1 MNCIIAFFD
10 LIVFFEA
17 NLFNRIH
24 LHLSIFKSLV
34 FIFIFLKF
42 RQTCYC
48 IIITF
53 DTFDDYY
60 LTKTSY
66 SNDTWLI
73 GSSFIQ
79 AFFTEFDFDAKR
91 IGFARKN
98 RLIDVGGGGAGDD
111 LVKINSLI
119 TRILFKWIKHFF
131 FSI

>member
-1 MNCIIAFFD
+1 MFLFLFFSSFVKHV
-10 LIVFFEA
+10 IV
-17 NLFNRIH
+17 
-24 LHLSIFKSLV
+24 
-34 FIFIFLKF
+34 
-42 RQTCYC
+42 
-48 IIITF
+48 TF

-98 RLIDVGGGGAGDD
+98 RQIGGGGGGAGDD

-119 TRILFKWIKHFF
+119 TRILFK
-131 FSI
+131 